1 MKSRL
6 QREQELLSSGLVLS
20 IKKLFQST
28 NANIPEKYYLLIAD
42 YIDSIGQLD
51 YEGGLYLDPINIA
64 TSLPSLL
71 SVIIMILIIYFKI
84 IKKFQHI

>member
-28 NANIPEKYYLLIAD
+28 NANIPEKYYLLFAD